1 MSDLF
6 QIERIGKTPSHINW
20 KEGQKDK
27 IAELYLEGKS
37 IREISRMF
45 GGELHYNT
53 IKKILD
59 AYSIT
64 LRTRSQSKT
73 LDCRNEN
80 IFENIDTE
88 EKAYWLGF
96 LSGDGCIYNNYVKI
110 SLKNE
115 DIQHLEKFRC
125 FIRGTAVQ
133 IKDDGKYCH
142 YSIGCKKLA
151 EDLKKHGCCERKS
164 LILQVPDI
172 DEKFLLD
179 WFRGLYD
186 ADGGIS
192 ITSKNKWQSY
202 LTSTKEVCEKYVELL
217 KINMVPFKEHR
228 CENTWRVHFSG
239 RRILTEKLNMLYHN
253 NTATVYLE
261 RKHKLYEKL
270 LASEF
275 AEGTHRMVKQYDL
288 NGNYLATYKNA
299 AEAARAIGHPRS
311 NSSIIKACKGKQEKA
326 LGYKWSY

>member
-6 QIERIGKTPSHINW
+6 QIERIGKTPSHIAW

-53 IKKILD
+53 IKKILNNH
-59 AYSIT
+59 SIE

-73 LDCRNEN
+73 LDQREEN

-96 LSGDGCIYNNYVKI
+96 LCGDGCIHDNYIRI
-110 SLKNE
+110 SLKNN
-115 DIQHLEKFRC
+115 DIGHLEKFKD
-125 FIRGTAVQ
+125 FIGGKTVQ
-133 IKDDGKYCH
+133 IRDDGKYCH
-142 YSIGCKKLA
+142 YSIGCKKMA
-151 EDLKKHGCCERKS
+151 EDLKKHGCIERKS
-164 LILQVPDI
+164 LILQVPNI

-192 ITSKNKWQSY
+192 HPSQSKWQSY
-202 LTSTKEVCEKYVELL
+202 LTSTKEVCEKYVALL
-217 KINMVPFKEHR
+217 AINMTPFKEHN

-239 RRILTEKLNMLYHN
+239 RRMLIEKLNMLYHN
-253 NTATVYLE
+253 NAAVVYLD
-261 RKHKLYEKL
+261 RKHKVYEEL
-270 LASEF
+270 LESENSKRVHK
-275 AEGTHRMVKQYDL
+275 TIKQYDL
-288 NGNYLATYKNA
+288 DGKYLKSYANL
-299 AEAARAIGHPRS
+299 AEAARAIGHP
-311 NSSIIKACKGKQEKA
+311 NSKGCIAKVCKGLQEKA